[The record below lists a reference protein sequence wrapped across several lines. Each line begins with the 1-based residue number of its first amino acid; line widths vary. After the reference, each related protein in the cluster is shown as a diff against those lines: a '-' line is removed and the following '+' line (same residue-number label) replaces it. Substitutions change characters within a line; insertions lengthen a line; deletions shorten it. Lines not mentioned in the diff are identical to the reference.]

1 MSEPSYSGSVC
12 QVVKQVPQIFH
23 HINCS
28 SHTDLPEARFS
39 YFTEQVC
46 ALLIVG
52 GQVCLS
58 GSILA
63 GSARVLWRAHET
75 DVGLCTLL
83 F

>member
-12 QVVKQVPQIFH
+12 QVVKQVPQTFH

-46 ALLIVG
+46 AVLIVRDQNHSLG
-52 GQVCLS
+52 TRPSLVPR
-58 GSILA
+58 
-63 GSARVLWRAHET
+63 ARIWLR
-75 DVGLCTLL
+75 DYQNQ
-83 F
+83 